1 METLN
6 GLIKRSLAEEGYIE
20 KASNLQLDSK
30 TANKGDKNYTKY
42 ARDINA
48 YGLMGCQ
55 GQSWCATFQ
64 FWLELQ
70 EFGLE
75 NALKH
80 WNMTKQTYVGY
91 NCFSTYN
98 MFKKAGKVGMIPKM
112 GAVVIFN
119 FSHAGR
125 VVNIYSKNGQKWW
138 DCLEGNT
145 SSNLSER
152 NGGQVKLK
160 TRPWNDSSVKGF
172 CYIDYEEDIDFQE
185 GFQLAAD
192 GKRWWYQ
199 YKNGTYPT
207 GWAYLT
213 EKTGNTSG
221 WYLFDSEGYMLTG
234 YQTAPDGK
242 KYFLCPDTGI
252 HQGKCMIT
260 NDQGE
265 LMIANYHVINQR
277 YIINH
282 GVQENGEFH

>member
-1 METLN
+1 MGTLN
-6 GLIKRSLAEEGYIE
+6 ELIKRSLAEEGYIE
-20 KASNLQLDSK
+20 KASKLQLDSK
-30 TANKGDKNYTKY
+30 TGNKGDKNYTKY

-55 GQSWCATFQ
+55 GQPWCGTFQ

-75 NALKH
+75 KALKH

-145 SSNLSER
+145 SSNLSDR

-160 TRPWNDSSVKGF
+160 VRPWNDTSVKGF
-172 CYIDYEEDIDFQE
+172 CYIDYEEDTKPQE

-192 GKRWWYQ
+192 RKRWWYQ
-199 YKNGTYPT
+199 YKDGSYAT

-213 EKTGNTSG
+213 EKTENTSG
-221 WYLFDSEGYMLTG
+221 WYLFDKDGYMLTG
-234 YQTAPDGK
+234 YQVTTDGK
-242 KYFLCPDTGI
+242 SYFLCPEPGI
-252 HQGKCMIT
+252 HQGKCMVT
-260 NDQGE
+260 DNQGV
-265 LMIANYHVINQR
+265 LMIAEYDAIANR
-277 YIINH
+277 YIIN
-282 GVQENGEFH
+282 NNRS